1 MSVRLVRL
9 KVGIQEI
16 HKIKEVQKRTKFTCL
31 DIEIQC
37 SYEKYIPKVKIHE
50 IYIQTSNV

>member
-9 KVGIQEI
+9 KIGIQEI